1 MLQEENRLIGLL
13 KNVKWVFVFY
23 SIAALLAMA
32 GIGLAVGLRSV
43 LGIFAA
49 ILVLCLIMGMGF
61 KKKKEMR
68 EAGLL

>member
-1 MLQEENRLIGLL
+1 MIDFI
-13 KNVKWVFVFY
+13 KNIKWIFVIY
-23 SIAALLAMA
+23 SLAALLAMA

-43 LGIFAA
+43 LGIVAA
-49 ILVLCLIMGMGF
+49 VLLLIVIMGMGF

>member
-1 MLQEENRLIGLL
+1 MKSLI
-13 KNVKWVFVFY
+13 KNTKWIFVLY
-23 SIAALLAMA
+23 SLAAILAMV

-43 LGIFAA
+43 IGIFAA
-49 ILVLCLIMGMGF
+49 ILLLCLIMGMGF

>member
-1 MLQEENRLIGLL
+1 MNLM
-13 KNVKWVFVFY
+13 KNIKWVFVIY
-23 SIAALLAMA
+23 SLAAILAMV

-68 EAGLL
+68 EAGIL

>member
-1 MLQEENRLIGLL
+1 MIGLL

>member
-1 MLQEENRLIGLL
+1 MSLV
-13 KNVKWVFVFY
+13 KNIKWIFVLY
-23 SIAALLAMA
+23 SLAAILAMV
-32 GIGLAVGLRSV
+32 GIGLAIGLRSV

-49 ILVLCLIMGMGF
+49 ILLLGLIMGMGF